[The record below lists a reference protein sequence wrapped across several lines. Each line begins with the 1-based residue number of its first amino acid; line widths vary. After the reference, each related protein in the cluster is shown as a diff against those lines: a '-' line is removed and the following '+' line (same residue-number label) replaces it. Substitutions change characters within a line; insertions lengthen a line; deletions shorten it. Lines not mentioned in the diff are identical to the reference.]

1 MIRVVHYLSIF
12 VVSVFMMGIW
22 VSSLVLAAPPAI
34 EPCKIVT
41 IAEVEQI
48 IGKLKEAP
56 KSGQE
61 GEAAWCNYEFAN
73 GKDAFEI
80 WVFPASGID
89 RARKLAKKPV
99 QLKGLGDDAFMNRG
113 MHGLDYVDIFIKK
126 GSATVKLSLH
136 ETAGDEDKLKALAQ
150 KAVGRF

>member
-1 MIRVVHYLSIF
+1 MIRVAHYLIVF
-12 VVSVFMMGIW
+12 VVSASMIGIC

-41 IAEVEQI
+41 VAEVEQI
-48 IGKLKEAP
+48 IGKLKAAP
-56 KSGQE
+56 TTGKE
-61 GEAAWCNYEFAN
+61 GDAAWCNYEFVN

-89 RARKLAKKPV
+89 RARKLAKKAV

-136 ETAGDEDKLKALAQ
+136 ETAGDEDKVKALAQ
-150 KAVGRF
+150 QAVGRF